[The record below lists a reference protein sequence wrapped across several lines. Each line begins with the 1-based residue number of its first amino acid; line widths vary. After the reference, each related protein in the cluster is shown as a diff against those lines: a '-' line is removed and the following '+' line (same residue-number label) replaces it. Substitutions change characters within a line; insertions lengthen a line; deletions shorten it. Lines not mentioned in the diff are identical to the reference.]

1 MIRRLCYRHLGGVPI
16 SPGMPRAIFKQLR
29 LAVLCAAGCLF
40 LGAAGASVAQAGT
53 ATGVNSLRNP
63 SADCDRSSSDIGSL
77 DLRSFNAC
85 RAKEGVGPLVLPRN
99 WSTLTQ
105 SDQEFV
111 LIDLERVNRGLAP
124 IVGLSTA
131 LNVLA
136 ATGAA
141 TTDDPAF
148 PSHGMSGGGG
158 IWAEASSPI
167 GATYEWM
174 YDDGPNGYDTNSDCP
189 PGGGSGCWLH
199 RDIILWNGR
208 GPLVAGAAGAG
219 AGNHGSYA
227 FEVVSGYSTAGLSFT
242 WAHELASFATKPG
255 RETLGES
262 AESRRTRHH
271 PTRHHPTRHHP
282 KLRRKSVKR
291 SRGATDTIRITV
303 G

>member
-1 MIRRLCYRHLGGVPI
+1 
-16 SPGMPRAIFKQLR
+16 MPRTIFKRLR
-29 LAVLCAAGCLF
+29 LAALCVAGCLF
-40 LGAAGASVAQAGT
+40 LGAAGASIALAGT
-53 ATGVNSLRNP
+53 ATGVNPLRNP
-63 SADCDRSSSDIGSL
+63 SADCDHSSPNMGSL
-77 DLRSFNAC
+77 DLHSFNVC

-111 LIDLERVNRGLAP
+111 LVDLERVNRGLAP
-124 IVGLSTA
+124 IVGLSPT

-141 TTDDPAF
+141 TSNDPAF
-148 PSHGMSGGGG
+148 PSRMSGGGG
-158 IWAEASSPI
+158 IWAEAPSAL
-167 GATYEWM
+167 GAAYEWM
-174 YDDGPNGYDTNSDCP
+174 YDDGPNGYDANSDCQ

-199 RDIILWNGR
+199 RDIILWKGH
-208 GPLVAGAAGAG
+208 GPLVAGAASGG

-242 WAHELASFATKPG
+242 WAHELGSFATKPV
-255 RETLGES
+255 RETLGAS
-262 AESRRTRHH
+262 AESRR
-271 PTRHHPTRHHP
+271 TRHHP

-291 SRGATDTIRITV
+291 ATKTITIKV